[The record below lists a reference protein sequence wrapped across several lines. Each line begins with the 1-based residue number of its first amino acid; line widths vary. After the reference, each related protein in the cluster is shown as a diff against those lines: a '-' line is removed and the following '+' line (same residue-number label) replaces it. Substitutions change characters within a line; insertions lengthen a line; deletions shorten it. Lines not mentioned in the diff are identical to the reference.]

1 MIPKNSGKN
10 KDEILKNRFT
20 SYLSTS
26 AQHRRI
32 DYIRELESQITIC
45 DLLDTAFY
53 PQSFDLERAALKDV
67 PVLITLENE
76 ALLTALLELSEK
88 ERYVFLKRVI
98 DDASLEE
105 LAEILGISYKGAAA
119 AYYRVIRKLKSKMR
133 GV

>member
-20 SYLSTS
+20 SYISTS

-32 DYIRELESQITIC
+32 DYIRELESQITLC
-45 DLLDTAFY
+45 ELLDTTIY

-67 PVLITLENE
+67 PVLIILENE
-76 ALLTALLELSEK
+76 VLLAAFLELDEK
-88 ERYVFLKRVI
+88 ERYILLKRVI
-98 DDASLEE
+98 NDASLDE
-105 LAEILGISYKGAAA
+105 LAEILGVSYKGAAA
-119 AYYRVIRKLKSKMR
+119 AYYRVIRKLKRKMR

>member
-20 SYLSTS
+20 SYLLTS

-32 DYIRELESQITIC
+32 DYIREMESQKIIC
-45 DLLDTAFY
+45 ELLDTAFY
-53 PQSFDLERAALKDV
+53 PQSFDLEIEALKEL
-67 PVLITLENE
+67 PVLIALENE
-76 ALLTALLELSEK
+76 VLLAALMELDEK
-88 ERYVFLKRVI
+88 ERCVLLKRVI
-98 DDASLEE
+98 DDISLEE
-105 LAEILGISYKGAAA
+105 LAELLGISYKGAAA